1 MQGCTAEEQAAPL
14 GTPMVEELLAD
25 SFLRKL
31 CTSWLRW
38 ISAEEG
44 IPQPLSEAVAAV
56 ATLLHKTV
64 GWNCGPVQDLF
75 RGGSSN
81 DDEYSDDEDG
91 AVVVEGVEIFED

>member
-14 GTPMVEELLAD
+14 GTPMVEELLED

-44 IPQPLSEAVAAV
+44 VPQPLSEAAAAV
-56 ATLLHKTV
+56 ATLLQKTL

-75 RGGSSN
+75 GTG
-81 DDEYSDDEDG
+81 DDEEYSDDEDG
-91 AVVVEGVEIFED
+91 PVIVEGIELLED

>member
-14 GTPMVEELLAD
+14 GAPMVEELLAD

-38 ISAEEG
+38 ISSEEKVSH
-44 IPQPLSEAVAAV
+44 PLSEAAAAV
-56 ATLLHKTV
+56 ATVLQSTL

-75 RGGSSN
+75 HDGDD
-81 DDEYSDDEDG
+81 DDEYSDDEDRP
-91 AVVVEGVEIFED
+91 VVVEGVEIYED